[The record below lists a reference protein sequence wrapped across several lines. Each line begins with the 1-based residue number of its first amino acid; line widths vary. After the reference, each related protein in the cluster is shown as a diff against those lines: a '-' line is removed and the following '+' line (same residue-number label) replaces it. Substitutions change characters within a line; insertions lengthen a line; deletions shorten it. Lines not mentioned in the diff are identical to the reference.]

1 MSLSLSSSDLTFFGP
16 ALPEAFVQHELEG
29 VLGEALPSAKDA
41 ESAWRALHRS
51 LREPLANAGAI
62 RVRNVVLNPLIA
74 GLGYAE
80 IIAADEVRT
89 REGDESG
96 GVMLRANGA
105 NLRAWSV
112 AYEAD
117 LDAPTERGLNA
128 RYSPLRI
135 AERVLLATG
144 ERVGLLT
151 NGIELRVLLSDPA
164 RRASFASFSLSQWK
178 LLRAYDPV
186 PDAFRL
192 LIALASPA
200 GQKVLPEVLEQARL
214 KQGQVTKDL
223 RLQAR
228 RAIEAFVQSVLDH
241 PANRARIDELV
252 SSLGTEKL
260 AKELW
265 SEALVMVYR
274 LLFILRG
281 ESGGRETPPFS
292 FASHS
297 LWRNTY
303 SPSHAQPG
311 NFAWVAQKVRE
322 EGMTSG
328 EFLEQG
334 LRALFKA
341 FEQGIKS
348 NELNIAPLG
357 GALFGAEVLPLL
369 NDLRW
374 GELGCAHLL
383 DNLLRA
389 PRGKGKQR
397 SLARLSYRDLDVE
410 ELGRVYEAL
419 LELEPG
425 TSAEEMVRLRRAKL
439 EVVVP
444 KAQGE
449 KYRPKSEDEKQ
460 TTDDEEIEEDTE
472 AEESENDNKK
482 SKIEWIEEIAPGQFF
497 LRVGLGRKSS
507 GGHYTPESF
516 VRFLVQET
524 LGPICEQISPESDPQ
539 PQAILRLN
547 VLDPSM
553 GSAHFL
559 IGTDRYLGQRLYD
572 ACVRCA
578 ELGLWE
584 RIPAEIQPYLPGRRP
599 EGESEA
605 GFSAQRALALCKR
618 LVAVHCLYG
627 VDKNPLAVGLAKVAL
642 WLESFSEGL
651 PLTFLDHRL
660 VCGDS
665 LLGSMNLLGD
675 GPDSPMMPP
684 YANTPIDQQ
693 LAQDV
698 RARLQEHLGV
708 ALTKVRELD
717 ATVGIDPNDIAA
729 KQQTKRELDAALKPF
744 MDVCVAWSGG
754 VMLGADKV
762 DEAGYRAALELVARN
777 EWLSEDAIRVALG
790 ALDSENGDG
799 ASLPANESALSIGF
813 LRMLRK
819 GREANVVVFP
829 LAFPEVF
836 FPTGDIN
843 VMAGFDAVLGNP
855 PWDVSEVNLVEALF
869 AFDPEIGRGNSGELE
884 RSVEKL
890 LERNPIAKQFLDDK
904 ENDRQSYK
912 NILERL
918 LNDPAASTSEISA
931 LFLWRSAILGRA
943 VIGLVLPAAFHT
955 NAEQDWVRR
964 QIILSRKL
972 RGVYGFVNS
981 RRLFADLPGVVRF
994 DLVTIGESDISSQ
1007 GFRAFFN
1014 EVDDDR
1020 LFNLDG
1026 AFSYP
1031 WVLAEKVNADYLTLL
1046 SIRNGIEADV
1056 TKSIYEKSSQRMSE
1070 FSSRG
1075 LDFTQEINQR
1085 GFGRFFISLSGTFG
1099 NGIDVRQQNGANWIY
1114 SSGILP
1120 LFESKSFHCFDVLWQ
1135 KKESSAWNPIPDLG
1149 LKLNDNRT
1157 TVKNKLSSINQ
1168 RLRYYRGILRETCG
1182 APQTNER
1189 SAVGAILL
1197 PGFSAVHSVL
1207 VESSPFARP
1216 SSMLLLFLGVVNS
1229 HTFDFV
1235 VRMQIS
1241 AHLSKFILW
1250 NAPAPLLD
1258 LSGRKFLAHNSLRL
1272 SVAHNSYMPLWEEQL
1287 GSEWREPKPA
1297 HTFPVLAS
1305 DDERWQVRAAIDA
1318 VVAQAYG
1325 LSREQYAHVL
1335 ASFSH
1340 KSYPNAPTLCLQK
1353 FDELA
1358 AVGLDAFTKKYDPYW
1373 DVPLVET
1380 LPKPVIELPLTPR
1393 PSPVANAAA
1402 GEGSVAESRGKYE
1415 AKNLFGESVP
1425 TNLFGEMVERKRR
1438 RGKKK

>member
-1 MSLSLSSSDLTFFGP
+1 MTLSLSSSDLTLFGP

-29 VLGEALPSAKDA
+29 VLGKALPSAQDV
-41 ESAWRALHRS
+41 ESAWRALYRT

-62 RVRNVVLNPLIA
+62 RIRNVVLNPLIA
-74 GLGYAE
+74 GLSYAE
-80 IIAADEVRT
+80 IVAADEVRT

-96 GVMLRANGA
+96 GVMLKANGA

-135 AERVLLATG
+135 SERVLLTTG

-151 NGIELRVLLSDPA
+151 NGIELRLLLSDPA

-241 PANRARIDELV
+241 PANRDRVAQLV
-252 SSLGTEKL
+252 AEKGNEKL

-311 NFAWVAQKVRE
+311 NLAWVAQKVRE
-322 EGMTSG
+322 EGMASG

-369 NDLRW
+369 NGLRW

-425 TSAEEMVRLRRAKL
+425 ITFDEMVRLRRAKL

-444 KAQGE
+444 RAQGE
-449 KYRPKSEDEKQ
+449 KYRTRTEDERPR
-460 TTDDEEIEEDTE
+460 TEDEESATDEDESEEESGE
-472 AEESENDNKK
+472 AENKK

-524 LGPICEQISPESDPQ
+524 LGPICDQISPENDSQ
-539 PQAILRLN
+539 PYAILRLN

-559 IGTDRYLGQRLYD
+559 IGADRFLGQRLYE
-572 ACVRCA
+572 ASVRCA

-665 LLGSMNLLGD
+665 LLGPMNLLGD

-777 EWLSEDAIRVALG
+777 EWVSEDAIRVALD
-790 ALDSENGDG
+790 ALDSEKGDG
-799 ASLPANESALSIGF
+799 APLPANETALSIGF

-819 GREANVVVFP
+819 GREANVGVFP

-836 FPTGDIN
+836 FSTGDVN
-843 VMAGFDAVLGNP
+843 AMAGFDAVLGNP
-855 PWDVSEVNLVEALF
+855 PWEQTEIGEQEFWSSYDLGILETTSQKVRSSIIKRLKSSLPRVSEIWDSYTALVDGDFRVTKAIYSYQVAEVDGKETVGRPDAFRLF
-869 AFDPEIGRGNSGELE
+869 SE
-884 RSVEKL
+884 RCVQL
-890 LERNPIAKQFLDDK
+890 AKDDG
-904 ENDRQSYK
+904 Y
-912 NILERL
+912 
-918 LNDPAASTSEISA
+918 
-931 LFLWRSAILGRA
+931 
-943 VIGLVLPAAFHT
+943 VGLVLPSAFHANEGAT
-955 NAEQDWVRR
+955 GIRR
-964 QIILSRKL
+964 LYLNKTQINHCYSFENKRKL
-972 RGVYGFVNS
+972 FEIDSRFKFAVIVCKRDNDGTRSFRAGFYLHDDKLLFSEMQSDVHLLTYS
-981 RRLFADLPGVVRF
+981 REFVETTGGAHLTFVECRDPQDVQILTKCYEVAPHKFGDFADNYSIKL
-994 DLVTIGESDISSQ
+994 TQ
-1007 GFRAFFN
+1007 GFSLTRENDLLMPITQLSQMSLPVREGKTFFQYL
-1014 EVDDDR
+1014 DAWDTPIRYTTPLKR
-1020 LFNLDG
+1020 LIGKAHWL
-1026 AFSYP
+1026 
-1031 WVLAEKVNADYLTLL
+1031 
-1046 SIRNGIEADV
+1046 
-1056 TKSIYEKSSQRMSE
+1056 
-1070 FSSRG
+1070 
-1075 LDFTQEINQR
+1075 
-1085 GFGRFFISLSGTFG
+1085 
-1099 NGIDVRQQNGANWIY
+1099 
-1114 SSGILP
+1114 
-1120 LFESKSFHCFDVLWQ
+1120 ES
-1135 KKESSAWNPIPDLG
+1135 
-1149 LKLNDNRT
+1149 
-1157 TVKNKLSSINQ
+1157 VK
-1168 RLRYYRGILRETCG
+1168 YYRLAFRKV
-1182 APQTNER
+1182 ASATNER
-1189 SAVGAILL
+1189 TVIFALLTPGSVFTDSVCCETTPQERINSNANLTAAVCNSFTFDWIARKKVGANVMFFLL
-1197 PGFSAVHSVL
+1197 RTLPFPNLDDNLRGFLTHSA
-1207 VESSPFARP
+1207 
-1216 SSMLLLFLGVVNS
+1216 
-1229 HTFDFV
+1229 
-1235 VRMQIS
+1235 
-1241 AHLSKFILW
+1241 
-1250 NAPAPLLD
+1250 
-1258 LSGRKFLAHNSLRL
+1258 LRL
-1272 SVAHNSYMPLWEEQL
+1272 TCNHVGYAPLWEEQL
-1287 GSEWREPKPA
+1287 GSEWREPTPA

-1340 KSYPNAPTLCLQK
+1340 KSYPAAPTLCLQK

-1358 AVGLDAFTKKYDPYW
+1358 AIGLDAFTRKYDPYW

-1380 LPKPVIELPLTPR
+1380 LPKPVIELPTLTQDT
-1393 PSPVANAAA
+1393 
-1402 GEGSVAESRGKYE
+1402 GEGRVAEERGKY
-1415 AKNLFGESVP
+1415 AVKDLFGDTVP
-1425 TNLFGEMVERKRR
+1425 TNLFGEVVE
-1438 RGKKK
+1438 KKKGRGRKK